1 MVIGLALSLW
11 APKAVAD
18 LRIESTIEVRTPT
31 TCDSLSA
38 VTYLHGPWLRREV
51 WGTGALSRIF
61 GKSIQ
66 IVNRRTGAAL
76 TLYPEEKR
84 YARDSLGPQVC
95 RPEAIV
101 DLRFL
106 GSVQSHAAATVS
118 RPDTNIQVL
127 GARAR
132 AVQVNV
138 RPGSSQREGT
148 RIRIWTTTDYDVLFG
163 PDYAADLFCGPE
175 DSSAA
180 GLGPLALSWQE
191 QFRLTEADAGLMA
204 KCLVGYPVKVE
215 SLYGPDSASFS
226 STTIQTTQVGLGDL
240 SDSLFLPPPDFRD
253 TASDS
258 VVTGSDSAPPAAG
271 GKP

>member
-1 MVIGLALSLW
+1 MVIGLALWLW
-11 APKAVAD
+11 APNAVAD

-31 TCDSLSA
+31 SCDSLSA
-38 VTYLHGPWLRREV
+38 VTYLKGPWLRREV

-66 IVNRRTGAAL
+66 IIDRRTGAAC
-76 TLYPEEKR
+76 TLYPDLKR
-84 YARDSLGPQVC
+84 YTRDSLGPEAC

-106 GSVQSHAAATVS
+106 GSVQAHAAATVS
-118 RPDTNIQVL
+118 RPDTNIRLL
-127 GARAR
+127 GALAR
-132 AVQVNV
+132 AVQLNV
-138 RPGSSQREGT
+138 RPVSAAREGT

-163 PDYAADLFCGPE
+163 PDYAADLFCGAE

-180 GLGPLALSWQE
+180 ALGSLVLSWQE
-191 QFRLTEADAGLMA
+191 QFRLTQDDAGQMA
-204 KCLVGYPVKVE
+204 KGLVGYPVKLE
-215 SLYGPDSASFS
+215 SLYGPDSALLS

-253 TASDS
+253 TAGDS
-258 VVTGSDSAPPAAG
+258 VVGDSDLVSPAPG
-271 GKP
+271 EKP